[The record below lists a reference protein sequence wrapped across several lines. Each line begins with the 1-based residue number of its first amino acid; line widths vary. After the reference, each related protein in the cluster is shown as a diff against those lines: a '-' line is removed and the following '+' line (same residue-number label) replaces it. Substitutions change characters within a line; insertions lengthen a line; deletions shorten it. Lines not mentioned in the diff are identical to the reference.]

1 MKFADLLTQLQSFF
15 IELFVQKEHG
25 KLPKYRLKTL
35 KMLRS
40 LNNSDTNVVD
50 LSLFDKDLF
59 EPIFELLNFS
69 LVK

>member
-1 MKFADLLTQLQSFF
+1 MKFADLLTQLKSFF
-15 IELFVQKEHG
+15 IKLFVQKEHR